1 MPLSPETRLGD
12 YENVAPLG
20 TGGMGEVYRSRDPR
34 LNRNV
39 AIKVLAAEMARE
51 ATAVARFS
59 RPHDRMI
66 YYGAEGVEADIWIV
80 ERK

>member
-12 YENVAPLG
+12 DEIVTALG
-20 TGGMGEVYRSRDPR
+20 TGGMGDVYRSRDPR

-39 AIKVLAAEMARE
+39 AIKVLAAEMARD

-59 RPHDRMI
+59 RRHNRMI
-66 YYGAEGVEADIWIV
+66 
-80 ERK
+80 